1 MKNCIDIYKTSKL
14 KVGNLTSSIASGP
27 GPVQKMMNKSE
38 LIMSGVLNE
47 KKE

>member
-27 GPVQKMMNKSE
+27 GPV
-38 LIMSGVLNE
+38 
-47 KKE
+47 